1 MIVLGVDPG
10 LTIVG
15 YGILE
20 SQGKKVL
27 VRGFGTLATSG
38 DDPLSARLK
47 RIHSSIQ
54 DIIKKFE
61 PDALACETV
70 FYSRNARSTILLGHA
85 RGAVLLAAESC
96 GVRVVEISPREVKS
110 AVVGRGSSSKSQVR
124 YMVKA
129 QLALQDLPESTD
141 VSDALAV
148 ALCCLHREF
157 DPIRKVCRG
166 ETEARGAA
174 REIKSDMLS

>member
-10 LTIVG
+10 LTTVG

-38 DDPLSARLK
+38 SEPLSARL
-47 RIHSSIQ
+47 RSIHCSIE
-54 DIIKKFE
+54 DIIRKYG

-96 GVRVVEISPREVKS
+96 GVRVVEFSPREVKS

-129 QLALQDLPESTD
+129 QLALEDLPESTD

-157 DPIRKVCRG
+157 DPMRNVRRG
-166 ETEARGAA
+166 ESEAAGAS
-174 REIKSDMLS
+174 RETTQ